1 MDAQPEL
8 FKVTV
13 AESKVRIERL
23 TPNDKDYESFTERV
37 MLRERDAI
45 QAFRDRKDR
54 GDSLDGLYIFANLEN
69 AKSFALLQLMTI
81 QEGVADNLDEIQAY
95 AG

>member
-1 MDAQPEL
+1 MDAEPDL

-13 AESKVRIERL
+13 ADSRVRVERL
-23 TPNDKDYESFTERV
+23 TPRDKDYQSLSEQV

-45 QAFRDRKDR
+45 QAFRDKKDR

-81 QEGVADNLDEIQAY
+81 QESVADNLDEIQAY